1 MYKIINNK
9 SDITMIDEIISK
21 PEENYLNIRIFN
33 YLKCIKIN
41 GQNNLCKFK
50 LLTKAQWI
58 FGIGMVTTPL
68 TVGIL
73 LFNIPYIKS

>member
-9 SDITMIDEIISK
+9 PDITMIDEIISK

-33 YLKCIKIN
+33 YLKCIKRN
-41 GQNNLCKFK
+41 GQNILCKFK

-58 FGIGMVTTPL
+58 FGIGMVTIPL